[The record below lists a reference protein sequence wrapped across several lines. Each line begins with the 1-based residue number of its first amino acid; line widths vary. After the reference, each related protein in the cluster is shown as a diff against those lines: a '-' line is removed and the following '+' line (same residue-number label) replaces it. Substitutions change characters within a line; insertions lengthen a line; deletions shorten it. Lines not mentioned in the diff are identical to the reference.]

1 MLGVLGGGQLGNY
14 FVLAAKSLGY
24 PTAVLD
30 PDPNAPAG
38 KNADRHIIAKYDD
51 AEALDELSRICTAIT
66 IEFENPPVSSLQFL
80 AQHVVVRP
88 SPACVAIAQDR
99 REEKRFCQ
107 SIGLAIAPYDVIETP
122 EDATRIMTHGI
133 SSSNLGPL
141 HLPLLM
147 KTARMGYDGKGQQ
160 KITDL
165 AQIPIV
171 WNQLGSVPCVLE
183 QMIPLEAE
191 FSVIIA
197 RSADGNIAVFEP
209 TLNIHIDGILDIS
222 TAPIQHVNNH
232 LMAPIVAL
240 GRQAATLIVEQLD
253 YVGVL
258 AVECF
263 VSQGN
268 LYINELAPR
277 PHNSGHWT
285 LDAAH
290 TSQFEQQVRA
300 LVDLP
305 LGDPS
310 MSFPAV
316 TMVNFLGDRWANGE
330 PLLELAHVD
339 KQATMHLYGKSD
351 ARSGRKMGHLTVVGA
366 GPEETTQA
374 ALILRSAMTL

>member
-24 PTAVLD
+24 QTAVLD

-38 KNADRHIIAKYDD
+38 KNADRHIIANYDD
-51 AEALDELSRICTAIT
+51 AEALDELARICTAVT

-107 SIGLAIAPYDVIETP
+107 SIGLAVAPYEVIETP
-122 EDATRIMTHGI
+122 EDAARVQMHGI
-133 SSSNLGPL
+133 SSSHLGPL

-147 KTARMGYDGKGQQ
+147 KTARLGYDGKGQH
-160 KITDL
+160 KISDL
-165 AQIPIV
+165 AHVPAI
-171 WNQLGSVPCVLE
+171 WKQLGGVPCVVE
-183 QMIPLEAE
+183 QMIPLDAE
-191 FSVIIA
+191 FSVILA
-197 RSADGNIAVFEP
+197 RSANGNIAMFEP
-209 TLNIHIDGILDIS
+209 TLNIHAEGILDIS
-222 TAPIQHVNNH
+222 TAPIKPDNTQM
-232 LMAPIVAL
+232 MARVITL
-240 GRQAATLIVEQLD
+240 GRQAATLIAEQLN

-263 VSQGN
+263 VSEGN

-300 LVDLP
+300 LVDQL

-310 MSFPAV
+310 MKFPAV

-330 PLLELAHVD
+330 PLIQLANTNN
-339 KQATMHLYGKSD
+339 QATMHLYGKND
-351 ARSGRKMGHLTVVGA
+351 ARPGRKMGHLTVVGEN
-366 GPEETTQA
+366 PEMTTNA
-374 ALILRSAMTL
+374 ALTLRDAMTL

>member
-24 PTAVLD
+24 QTAVLD

-51 AEALDELSRICTAIT
+51 VGALTEFSRICTAVT

-88 SPACVAIAQDR
+88 SPGCVAIAQDR

-107 SIGLAIAPYDVIETP
+107 SIGLAVAPYEVIETP
-122 EDATRIMTHGI
+122 EDAARVQMHGI
-133 SSSNLGPL
+133 SSGHLGPL
-141 HLPLLM
+141 HLPLLL
-147 KTARMGYDGKGQQ
+147 KTARLGYDGKGQQ

-165 AQIPIV
+165 AHVPAI
-171 WNQLGSVPCVLE
+171 WKQLGSVPCVVE
-183 QMIPLEAE
+183 QMIPLDAE
-191 FSVIIA
+191 FSVILA
-197 RSADGNIAVFEP
+197 RSADGIIAMFEP
-209 TLNIHIDGILDIS
+209 TLNIHTEGILDIS
-222 TAPIQHVNNH
+222 TAPIKTDNTQM
-232 LMAPIVAL
+232 MARVVTL
-240 GRQAATLIVEQLD
+240 GRQAATLIAEQLN

-263 VSQGN
+263 VSEGN

-285 LDAAH
+285 LDAAY

-300 LVDLP
+300 LVDQL

-310 MSFPAV
+310 MKFPAV

-330 PLLELAHVD
+330 PLIQLANANI
-339 KQATMHLYGKSD
+339 KATMHLYGKDD
-351 ARSGRKMGHLTVVGA
+351 ARPGRKMGHLTVVGEN
-366 GPEETTQA
+366 PSMTTNA
-374 ALILRSAMTL
+374 ALTLRDAMTL

>member
-24 PTAVLD
+24 QTAVLD
-30 PDPNAPAG
+30 PDPNAPAR
-38 KNADRHIIAKYDD
+38 KNADCHIIANYDD
-51 AEALDELSRICTAIT
+51 AEALDELSRICTAVT

-107 SIGLAIAPYDVIETP
+107 SIGLAVAPYEVIETP

-133 SSSNLGPL
+133 SSGHLGPL

-165 AQIPIV
+165 AQIAEV
-171 WNQLGSVPCVLE
+171 WNQLGGVPCVVE
-183 QMIPLEAE
+183 QMIPLDAE
-191 FSVIIA
+191 FSVILA
-197 RSADGNIAVFEP
+197 RSTDGNVAVFEP
-209 TLNIHIDGILDIS
+209 TLNIHTDGILDIS
-222 TAPIQHVNNH
+222 TAPIKPVNNH
-232 LMAPIVAL
+232 MMARVVTL
-240 GRQAATLIVEQLD
+240 GRQAATLIAEQLN

-263 VSQGN
+263 VSEGN

-290 TSQFEQQVRA
+290 TSQFEQQVRT
-300 LVDLP
+300 LVGQP

-310 MSFPAV
+310 MKFPAV

-330 PLLELAHVD
+330 PLIHLANAE
-339 KQATMHLYGKSD
+339 KQATMHLYGKQD
-351 ARSGRKMGHLTVVGA
+351 ARPGRKMGHLTVVGENPA
-366 GPEETTQA
+366 ITTNA
-374 ALILRSAMTL
+374 ALTLRDAMTL

>member
-24 PTAVLD
+24 QTAVLD

-51 AEALDELSRICTAIT
+51 AEALNELSRTCTAVT
-66 IEFENPPVSSLQFL
+66 IEFENPPVASLQFL

-88 SPACVAIAQDR
+88 SPDCVAIAQDR

-107 SIGLAIAPYDVIETP
+107 SIGLAVAPYDVIETP

-133 SSSNLGPL
+133 SSSHLGPL

-165 AQIPIV
+165 THLPAI
-171 WNQLGSVPCVLE
+171 WNQLGCVPCVVE
-183 QMIPLEAE
+183 QMIPLDAE
-191 FSVIIA
+191 FSVILA

-209 TLNIHIDGILDIS
+209 TLNIHLDGILDIS

-232 LMAPIVAL
+232 MMAPIVAL
-240 GRQAATLIVEQLD
+240 GRQAASVIVERLD

-300 LVDLP
+300 LVGLP

-330 PLLELAHVD
+330 PLVQLVNAD
-339 KQATMHLYGKSD
+339 KQATMHIYGKGD
-351 ARSGRKMGHLTVVGA
+351 ARPGRKMGHLTIVGDIPTA
-366 GPEETTQA
+366 TTHA
-374 ALILRSAMTL
+374 ALTLRSAMTL

>member
-24 PTAVLD
+24 QTAVLD

-38 KNADRHIIAKYDD
+38 KNADRHIIANYDD
-51 AEALDELSRICTAIT
+51 AEALDELSRICSAVT

-107 SIGLAIAPYDVIETP
+107 SIGLAVAPYDVIETL

-133 SSSNLGPL
+133 SSGHHGPL
-141 HLPLLM
+141 HVPLLM

-160 KITDL
+160 KISDL
-165 AQIPIV
+165 AQISIV
-171 WNQLGSVPCVLE
+171 WNQLGCVPCVVE
-183 QMIPLEAE
+183 QMIPLDAE
-191 FSVIIA
+191 FSVILA
-197 RSADGNIAVFEP
+197 RSADGNVAVFEP
-209 TLNIHIDGILDIS
+209 TLNIHTDGILDIS
-222 TAPIQHVNNH
+222 IAPIQHVNNH
-232 LMAPIVAL
+232 MMARVVTL

-263 VSQGN
+263 VSQDN

-290 TSQFEQQVRA
+290 TSQFEQQVRT
-300 LVDLP
+300 LVGQP

-310 MSFPAV
+310 MKFPAV

-330 PLLELAHVD
+330 PLIHLANAEE
-339 KQATMHLYGKSD
+339 QATMHLYGKED
-351 ARSGRKMGHLTVVGA
+351 ARPGRKMGHLTVA
-366 GPEETTQA
+366 GENPAITTNA
-374 ALILRSAMTL
+374 ALTLRDATTL